1 LIRFSSFLS
10 SLFIFSSVVAQPD
23 PQSSVGTSYD
33 LGIDDLVFTVLKTH
47 RDEMLGEL
55 ALIEVNGV
63 CQHRPK
69 LMVRNQDGQKL
80 LEPVRFA
87 VQAKWLKT
95 LSVWDNSQVANKEV
109 ETNCDTPFQGG
120 QNTAQSEIVIEG
132 LYTGSPASIYKA
144 VFKDRI
150 Q

>member
-10 SLFIFSSVVAQPD
+10 LLFIFSSVVAQPEH
-23 PQSSVGTSYD
+23 QSSVGSSYA
-33 LGIDDLVFTVLKTH
+33 LGFDDLVFTVLKTD

-80 LEPVRFA
+80 VEPVRFA
-87 VQAKWLKT
+87 IQAKWLKT
-95 LSVWDNSQVANKEV
+95 LPVMDNAQQEKKDVKS
-109 ETNCDTPFQGG
+109 NCDTPFQGE
-120 QNTAQSEIVIEG
+120 QNTALSEIVIEG
-132 LYTGSPASIYKA
+132 LYTGSPSSIYKA

>member
-1 LIRFSSFLS
+1 MRFSSFI
-10 SLFIFSSVVAQPD
+10 SLLFLFTSVVAQPD
-23 PQSSVGTSYD
+23 LQSLVGTSYS
-33 LGIDDLVFTVLKTH
+33 LGADGLAFTVLKTH
-47 RDEMLGEL
+47 KDEMLGEL

-87 VQAKWLKT
+87 IQANWLKA
-95 LSVWDNSQVANKEV
+95 LPVVEKSQTEKKNV
-109 ETNCDTPFQGG
+109 ESKCDTPFQGE
-120 QNTAQSEIVIEG
+120 QNTALSEIVLEG